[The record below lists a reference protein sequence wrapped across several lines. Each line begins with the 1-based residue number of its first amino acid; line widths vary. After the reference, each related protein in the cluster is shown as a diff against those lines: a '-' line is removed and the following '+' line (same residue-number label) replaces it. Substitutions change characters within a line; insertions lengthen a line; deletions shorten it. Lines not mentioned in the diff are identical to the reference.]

1 MVCVS
6 WSSGSGTQMKAA
18 LFRYFARWRS
28 TQLYEA
34 FNRPPTNHF
43 QKGALLVSSVVC
55 QYLSQVRRSAYSLKH
70 SGKFSSLN
78 RSKMLGS
85 LALAWPMNLGG
96 GAKYS
101 SSRQWTAICDSETS
115 TSCVSCAVFT
125 ASAIASY
132 SLLQGISC
140 LTRDDDF
147 PSTSACRLAIR
158 LFRPSPR

>member
-43 QKGALLVSSVVC
+43 QKGALLVSRVVC

-85 LALAWPMNLGG
+85 VAFAWPMNFGG

-132 SLLQGISC
+132 SLLQTKLLLCFSAA
-140 LTRDDDF
+140 
-147 PSTSACRLAIR
+147 PSGARPQRSANG
-158 LFRPSPR
+158 